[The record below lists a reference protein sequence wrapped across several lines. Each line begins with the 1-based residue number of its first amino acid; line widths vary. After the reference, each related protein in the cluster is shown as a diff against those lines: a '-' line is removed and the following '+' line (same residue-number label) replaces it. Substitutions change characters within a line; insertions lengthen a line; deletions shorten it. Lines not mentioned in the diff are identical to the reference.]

1 MLRRSMLQGAQNRG
15 RGLSVAGIPSGA
27 PFILRSGSG
36 GHIRAIVGVLLG
48 ESPLD
53 AVMRRTRLTL
63 LALPALLLIG
73 LSISLPAAA
82 RTSAMMNG
90 GDESSECPDVAAGA
104 AGSDE
109 DAAAHTPKPA
119 AAAKRGAVPARAKP
133 RSTPRGGNPDAPARG
148 PRWHRFLPGMFR

>member
-1 MLRRSMLQGAQNRG
+1 MSGAG
-15 RGLSVAGIPSGA
+15 VVPGA
-27 PFILRSGSG
+27 PFILRSDSG

-48 ESPLD
+48 DSPLD
-53 AVMRRTRLTL
+53 AVMRRTRFTL

-82 RTSAMMNG
+82 RTSAMMSG

-119 AAAKRGAVPARAKP
+119 AAKRGAAPARAKP
-133 RSTPRGGNPDAPARG
+133 RTTQRGGNPDAPARG